1 MEKGGRGGRVRKRE
15 LGEVWAVE
23 ERGEKERQSYKKQ
36 EVKREERKGLVT
48 KSGLLLLYFLS

>member
-1 MEKGGRGGRVRKRE
+1 MRE